1 MKTTQQPL
9 EMTIRNGTLFI
20 NENIQIEFAEA
31 FLKLPEQ
38 AKDSYEFHSDKTPVK
53 KEAAQLSAAAP
64 KKNTGT
70 DADQVRELIK
80 DFLSEGPTK
89 LQRLSSMIAAA
100 GHEIKYSVLNNI
112 CWNMKKK
119 GELFSPGSGVYALF
133 GKVKKAHEEKK
144 KVTKEP
150 KTAKAKVVVNVGQ
163 NSEIKKM
170 ITEYLT
176 ENGPKDISDILEH
189 VQEVHPDITKSYIK
203 NIFYNGKKDGSI
215 LNPDRGIYS
224 VPKGKSISQVV
235 SVEIVKGG
243 LPPMKAPASV
253 VAPEVEEEEEEPQA
267 QRVYQ
272 TYKTGDNI
280 LEGDEI
286 QVLSPDARTDDDI
299 LNFPEDVAEQFGT
312 ITRCD
317 EGSSMVNV
325 RINRTGSEIL
335 VYPHWIR
342 LAQRGELK

>member
-53 KEAAQLSAAAP
+53 KEKLVLAAAAP
-64 KKNTGT
+64 EKNK
-70 DADQVRELIK
+70 I
-80 DFLSEGPTK
+80 
-89 LQRLSSMIAAA
+89 
-100 GHEIKYSVLNNI
+100 
-112 CWNMKKK
+112 
-119 GELFSPGSGVYALF
+119 
-133 GKVKKAHEEKK
+133 KKAEEKK
-144 KVTKEP
+144 AKKNEP
-150 KTAKAKVVVNVGQ
+150 KKARIAPVVNAGQ
-163 NSEIKKM
+163 NAAVKQM
-170 ITEYLT
+170 ITEYLQK
-176 ENGPKDISDILEH
+176 NGPKDISDILAH
-189 VQEVHPDITKSYIK
+189 VQETYPEITKSYIK

-215 LNPDRGIYS
+215 LNPDRGMYS
-224 VPKGKSISQVV
+224 VPKGKSISKIVG
-235 SVEIVKGG
+235 VEIVKGG

-253 VAPEVEEEEEEPQA
+253 VAPEVEEEEPQS

-286 QVLSPDARTDDDI
+286 QILSPDARTDDDI

-342 LAQRGELK
+342 LAQRGSL